1 MLFSNKP
8 LVQKTSDKNIQHPT
22 ATTGLDRKSTF
33 YDRILAKEFKEYF
46 QFEYPDEKT
55 KETKQEN
62 NLVLKKKR
70 IK

>member
-1 MLFSNKP
+1 MEYQNK
-8 LVQKTSDKNIQHPT
+8 KNLRPTVNRQHPT

-55 KETKQEN
+55 KEIKQEKS
-62 NLVLKKKR
+62 LSLEKKR